1 MRRLAALAAVPLL
14 AAGLVAFT
22 GGHALAAAQA
32 DQPTAGQKCIL
43 IIFCLPSPGGATPSP
58 SSSATA
64 APSASA
70 SATAPSGAASSAAP
84 TPTTGATGTPAA
96 SASADAT
103 PSAGSPSPADSPSP
117 SGSPSPAGSPSPS
130 PSPTQPK
137 DATAASGL
145 VVSNV
150 TWTMT
155 VGSATM
161 NGFVYKGNVDLPQA
175 GGGTIQMMEFTVSS
189 MTMSNAVTKISENGE
204 TGTETD
210 ASFSASGV
218 TLYATQLTGDIY
230 GIPLPVT
237 FTPTT
242 ALTALLKI
250 TNLATGTVLPISMT
264 NVTADQAVILAGQ
277 AQKTT
282 VGVTG

>member
-1 MRRLAALAAVPLL
+1 VRRLAALAVAPLLL
-14 AAGLVAFT
+14 AAGLMAFG
-22 GGHALAAAQA
+22 GGHASAAAQA
-32 DQPTAGQKCIL
+32 AQPTPSQTCIL
-43 IIFCLPSPGGATPSP
+43 IVICIPSSPSPTPTPSSPTAP
-58 SSSATA
+58 SA

-70 SATAPSGAASSAAP
+70 PSAPGTA
-84 TPTTGATGTPAA
+84 TPTGAPAA
-96 SASADAT
+96 SASAGAT
-103 PSAGSPSPADSPSP
+103 PSAGSPSPT
-117 SGSPSPAGSPSPS
+117 GSPSASPS

-137 DATAASGL
+137 NATAAAGL

-161 NGFVYKGNVDLPQA
+161 NGFVYKGNVNLPLA
-175 GGGTIQMMEFTVSS
+175 GGGTIQMMEFTVDS
-189 MTMSNAVTKISENGE
+189 MSMSNAVTQISENGQ

-210 ASFSASGV
+210 AAFTASGV
-218 TLYATQLTGDIY
+218 TLYATQLTGDLY
-230 GIPLPVT
+230 GSPLRLT

-242 ALTALLKI
+242 ALTQLLKI
-250 TNLATGTVLPISMT
+250 TNLATGTVLPITLT
-264 NVTADQAVILAGQ
+264 NVTADQTVILAGQ

>member
-14 AAGLVAFT
+14 VAGLVAFT

-32 DQPTAGQKCIL
+32 DQPTTGQQCIL
-43 IIFCLPSPGGATPSP
+43 IIICLPSSGDATPSP
-58 SSSATA
+58 SLSATA
-64 APSASA
+64 SPSPSAAAIVPSGVPSSVASILATGAPGTPSASA
-70 SATAPSGAASSAAP
+70 SAI
-84 TPTTGATGTPAA
+84 
-96 SASADAT
+96 AT
-103 PSAGSPSPADSPSP
+103 PSAGSPSPADS
-117 SGSPSPAGSPSPS
+117 A
-130 PSPTQPK
+130 SPTGSASPTPKQPK

-161 NGFVYKGNVDLPQA
+161 NGFVYKGNVDLPLA
-175 GGGTIQMMEFTVSS
+175 GGGTIQMMEFTISS

-250 TNLATGTVLPISMT
+250 TNPATGTVLPISMT
-264 NVTADQAVILAGQ
+264 NVTADQAVILAGR

>member
-1 MRRLAALAAVPLL
+1 MRRLAALAVVPLL
-14 AAGLVAFT
+14 ATAALIGFG
-22 GGHALAAAQA
+22 GGHASAAAQA
-32 DQPTAGQKCIL
+32 TQPTPSQTCIL
-43 IIFCLPSPGGATPSP
+43 LILCMPSSGSPSPT
-58 SSSATA
+58 
-64 APSASA
+64 PSASA
-70 SATAPSGAASSAAP
+70 PATAPSAAPSGSATVPSGAASP
-84 TPTTGATGTPAA
+84 TGTPAA
-96 SASADAT
+96 SASAGAT
-103 PSAGSPSPADSPSP
+103 PSAGSPSPT
-117 SGSPSPAGSPSPS
+117 GSQSASPSPS

-137 DATAASGL
+137 DATAADGL

-155 VGSATM
+155 VGTATM
-161 NGFVYKGNVDLPQA
+161 NGFVYKGNVNLPLA
-175 GGGTIQMMEFTVSS
+175 GGGTIQMMEFTVDS
-189 MTMSNAVTKISENGE
+189 MTMSNAVTQISENGQ

-210 ASFSASGV
+210 AAFSASGV

-242 ALTALLKI
+242 ALTQLLKV
-250 TNLATGTVLPISMT
+250 TDLATGTVLPITMT
-264 NVTADQAVILAGQ
+264 NLTADQTVILAGQ

>member
-1 MRRLAALAAVPLL
+1 VRRLAALAVAPLLL
-14 AAGLVAFT
+14 AAGLMAFG
-22 GGHALAAAQA
+22 GGHASAAAQA
-32 DQPTAGQKCIL
+32 AQPTPSQTCIL
-43 IIFCLPSPGGATPSP
+43 IVICIPSSPSPTPTQ
-58 SSSATA
+58 SSSTAPSA

-70 SATAPSGAASSAAP
+70 SAAPGAPGTA
-84 TPTTGATGTPAA
+84 TPTGAPAA
-96 SASADAT
+96 SASAGAT
-103 PSAGSPSPADSPSP
+103 PSAGSPSPT
-117 SGSPSPAGSPSPS
+117 GSPSASPS

-137 DATAASGL
+137 DATAAAGL

-161 NGFVYKGNVDLPQA
+161 NGFVYKGNVNLPLA
-175 GGGTIQMMEFTVSS
+175 GGGTIQMMEFTVDS
-189 MTMSNAVTKISENGE
+189 MSMSNAVTQISENGQ

-210 ASFSASGV
+210 AAFTASGV
-218 TLYATQLTGDIY
+218 TLYATQLTGDLY
-230 GIPLPVT
+230 GSPLRLT

-242 ALTALLKI
+242 ALTQLLKI
-250 TNLATGTVLPISMT
+250 TNLATGTVLPITLT
-264 NVTADQAVILAGQ
+264 NVTADQTVILAGQ

>member
-14 AAGLVAFT
+14 VAGLIAFT

-32 DQPTAGQKCIL
+32 DQPTPGQNCIL
-43 IIFCLPSPGGATPSP
+43 IIICLPSPSSSPSPSP
-58 SSSATA
+58 SSSAPA
-64 APSASA
+64 SPSAPSPSASA
-70 SATAPSGAASSAAP
+70 PSGTASSAAP
-84 TPTTGATGTPAA
+84 TPGAGPTGTPAA
-96 SASADAT
+96 SAAAGAT
-103 PSAGSPSPADSPSP
+103 PTAASPSP
-117 SGSPSPAGSPSPS
+117 SA
-130 PSPTQPK
+130 SPTQPK

-161 NGFVYKGNVDLPQA
+161 NGFVYKGNVDLPLA
-175 GGGTIQMMEFTVSS
+175 GGGTIQMMEFTVNS
-189 MTMSNAVTKISENGE
+189 MTMSNAVTKILENGE

-250 TNLATGTVLPISMT
+250 TNVATGTVLPISMT
-264 NVTADQAVILAGQ
+264 NLTADKAVILAGQ
-277 AQKTT
+277 AEKTT

>member
-1 MRRLAALAAVPLL
+1 VRRLAALAVAPLLL
-14 AAGLVAFT
+14 AAGLMAFG
-22 GGHALAAAQA
+22 GGHASAAAQA
-32 DQPTAGQKCIL
+32 AQPTPSQTCIL
-43 IIFCLPSPGGATPSP
+43 IVICIPSSPTP
-58 SSSATA
+58 SSSTAPSA

-70 SATAPSGAASSAAP
+70 PSAPGTA
-84 TPTTGATGTPAA
+84 TPTGAPAA
-96 SASADAT
+96 SASAGAT
-103 PSAGSPSPADSPSP
+103 PSAGSPSPT
-117 SGSPSPAGSPSPS
+117 GSPSASPS

-137 DATAASGL
+137 DATAAAGL

-161 NGFVYKGNVDLPQA
+161 NGFVYKGNVNLPLA
-175 GGGTIQMMEFTVSS
+175 GGGTIQMMEFTVDS
-189 MTMSNAVTKISENGE
+189 MSMSNAVTQISENGQ

-210 ASFSASGV
+210 AAFTASGV
-218 TLYATQLTGDIY
+218 TLYATQLTGDLY
-230 GIPLPVT
+230 GSPLRLT

-242 ALTALLKI
+242 ALTQLLKI
-250 TNLATGTVLPISMT
+250 TNLATGTVLPITLT
-264 NVTADQAVILAGQ
+264 NVTADQTVILAGQ

>member
-1 MRRLAALAAVPLL
+1 MRRLAALAVVPLL
-14 AAGLVAFT
+14 VTAALIGFG
-22 GGHALAAAQA
+22 GGHASAAAQA
-32 DQPTAGQKCIL
+32 GQPTPSQTCIL
-43 IIFCLPSPGGATPSP
+43 LILCMPSSGSPSPTPSASAP
-58 SSSATA
+58 STAPSA

-70 SATAPSGAASSAAP
+70 TAPAGAASP
-84 TPTTGATGTPAA
+84 TGAPAA
-96 SASADAT
+96 SASAGAT
-103 PSAGSPSPADSPSP
+103 PSAGSPSPT
-117 SGSPSPAGSPSPS
+117 GSQSASPS

-137 DATAASGL
+137 NATAADGL

-155 VGSATM
+155 VGTATM
-161 NGFVYKGNVDLPQA
+161 NGFVYKGNVNLPLA
-175 GGGTIQMMEFTVSS
+175 GGGTIQMMEFTVGS
-189 MTMSNAVTKISENGE
+189 MTMSNAVTRILENGQ

-210 ASFSASGV
+210 AAFSASGV

-242 ALTALLKI
+242 ALTQLLKV
-250 TNLATGTVLPISMT
+250 TDLATGTVLPITMT
-264 NVTADQAVILAGQ
+264 NLTADQTVILAGQ

>member
-32 DQPTAGQKCIL
+32 DQPTAGQQCIL

-58 SSSATA
+58 GSSAA
-64 APSASA
+64 ALPSPSV
-70 SATAPSGAASSAAP
+70 SATVPSGVPSSAAP
-84 TPTTGATGTPAA
+84 TPTTGATGTPSA
-96 SASADAT
+96 SAPADAT

-117 SGSPSPAGSPSPS
+117 TGSASPT
-130 PSPTQPK
+130 PTQPK

-145 VVSNV
+145 VVPNV

-161 NGFVYKGNVDLPQA
+161 NGFVYKGNVDLPLA

-189 MTMSNAVTKISENGE
+189 MTMSNVVTKISENGQ

-250 TNLATGTVLPISMT
+250 TNPATGTVLPISMT

>member
-14 AAGLVAFT
+14 VAGLIAFT

-32 DQPTAGQKCIL
+32 DQQTPGQSCIL
-43 IIFCLPSPGGATPSP
+43 IIICLPSAGGASPSP
-58 SSSATA
+58 SPSPTATSPSA
-64 APSASA
+64 APSPSP
-70 SATAPSGAASSAAP
+70 SATVPSVTASSAAP
-84 TPTTGATGTPAA
+84 TPAAGPTGTPAA
-96 SASADAT
+96 SAPAGAT
-103 PSAGSPSPADSPSP
+103 PSAGSPSPT
-117 SGSPSPAGSPSPS
+117 GSPSPS
-130 PSPTQPK
+130 ASPTQPK
-137 DATAASGL
+137 DAAAAPGL
-145 VVSNV
+145 MVSNV

-161 NGFVYKGNVDLPQA
+161 NGFVYKGNVELPLA

-250 TNLATGTVLPISMT
+250 TNVATGTVLPISMT
-264 NVTADQAVILAGQ
+264 NLTADKAVILAGQ

-282 VGVTG
+282 VGVTD

>member
-1 MRRLAALAAVPLL
+1 VRRLAALAAVPLVL
-14 AAGLVAFT
+14 TAAFIGFG
-22 GGHALAAAQA
+22 GGHAAAAAQA
-32 DQPTAGQKCIL
+32 ATPTPSQTCIL
-43 IIFCLPSPGGATPSP
+43 LILCLPASSSPSPTPSASSPATAP
-58 SSSATA
+58 SA

-70 SATAPSGAASSAAP
+70 TVPSGAGSP
-84 TPTTGATGTPAA
+84 TGTPAA
-96 SASADAT
+96 AASAGAA
-103 PSAGSPSPADSPSP
+103 PSAGSTSPT
-117 SGSPSPAGSPSPS
+117 GSTSASPSPS

-137 DATAASGL
+137 DATAATGL

-155 VGSATM
+155 VASATM
-161 NGFVYKGNVDLPQA
+161 NGFVYKGNVNLPLA

-189 MTMSNAVTKISENGE
+189 MTMSNAVTQISENGQ

-218 TLYATQLTGDIY
+218 TMYATQLTGDIY
-230 GIPLPVT
+230 GIPVPAT

-242 ALTALLKI
+242 ALTQLLKI
-250 TNLATGTVLPISMT
+250 TDVATGTVVPITMT

>member
-1 MRRLAALAAVPLL
+1 VRRQAALAVAPLLL
-14 AAGLVAFT
+14 AAGLMAFG
-22 GGHALAAAQA
+22 GGHASAAARAAQPTPSQTCILIVICIPSSA
-32 DQPTAGQKCIL
+32 SPSPTPSSSTAPSAAPAPSVSAAPGAPGTATPTAG
-43 IIFCLPSPGGATPSP
+43 PT
-58 SSSATA
+58 SSS
-64 APSASA
+64 SL
-70 SATAPSGAASSAAP
+70 
-84 TPTTGATGTPAA
+84 
-96 SASADAT
+96 
-103 PSAGSPSPADSPSP
+103 SPSPTASP
-117 SGSPSPAGSPSPS
+117 GATGSPSPS

-150 TWTMT
+150 TWKMT

-161 NGFVYKGNVDLPQA
+161 NGFVYKGNVNLPLA

-189 MTMSNAVTKISENGE
+189 MTMSNAVTQIMENGQ

-210 ASFSASGV
+210 AAFSASGV
-218 TLYATQLTGDIY
+218 TLYATRLTGDIY

-242 ALTALLKI
+242 ALTQLLKI

-264 NVTADQAVILAGQ
+264 NLIADQAVILAGQ
-277 AQKTT
+277 AEKTT

>member
-1 MRRLAALAAVPLL
+1 MRRLAALAVAPLLL
-14 AAGLVAFT
+14 AAGLMAFG
-22 GGHALAAAQA
+22 GGHASAAAQA
-32 DQPTAGQKCIL
+32 AQPTPSQTCIL
-43 IIFCLPSPGGATPSP
+43 IVICIPSSPSPTPTPSLSTAP
-58 SSSATA
+58 SA

-70 SATAPSGAASSAAP
+70 PAAPSAP
-84 TPTTGATGTPAA
+84 GTTTPTGTPAA
-96 SASADAT
+96 SASAGAT
-103 PSAGSPSPADSPSP
+103 PSAGSPSPT
-117 SGSPSPAGSPSPS
+117 GSPSASPS

-137 DATAASGL
+137 DATAAAEL

-161 NGFVYKGNVDLPQA
+161 NGFVYKGNVNLPLA
-175 GGGTIQMMEFTVSS
+175 GGGTIQMMEFTVDSMSMSS
-189 MTMSNAVTKISENGE
+189 AVTQISENGQ

-210 ASFSASGV
+210 AAFTASGV
-218 TLYATQLTGDIY
+218 TLYATQLTGDLY
-230 GIPLPVT
+230 GSPLRLT

-242 ALTALLKI
+242 ALTQLLKI
-250 TNLATGTVLPISMT
+250 TNLATGTVLPITLT
-264 NVTADQAVILAGQ
+264 NLTADQTVILAGQ

>member
-1 MRRLAALAAVPLL
+1 MRRLAALAVAPLLL
-14 AAGLVAFT
+14 AAGLMAFG
-22 GGHALAAAQA
+22 GGHASAAAQA
-32 DQPTAGQKCIL
+32 AQPTPSQTCIL
-43 IIFCLPSPGGATPSP
+43 IVICIPSSPSPTPTP
-58 SSSATA
+58 SSSSTA
-64 APSASA
+64 PSGAPSASA
-70 SATAPSGAASSAAP
+70 PAAPSAPGSATP
-84 TPTTGATGTPAA
+84 TGAPAA
-96 SASADAT
+96 SASAGAT
-103 PSAGSPSPADSPSP
+103 PSAGSPSPT
-117 SGSPSPAGSPSPS
+117 GSPSASPS

-137 DATAASGL
+137 DATAAAGL

-161 NGFVYKGNVDLPQA
+161 NGFVYKGNVNLPLA
-175 GGGTIQMMEFTVSS
+175 GGGTIQMMEFTVDS
-189 MTMSNAVTKISENGE
+189 MSMSNAVTQISENGQ

-210 ASFSASGV
+210 AAFTASGV
-218 TLYATQLTGDIY
+218 TLYATQLAGDLY
-230 GIPLPVT
+230 GSPLRLT

-242 ALTALLKI
+242 ALTQLLKI
-250 TNLATGTVLPISMT
+250 TNLATGTVLPITLT

>member
-14 AAGLVAFT
+14 VAGLIAFT

-32 DQPTAGQKCIL
+32 DQPTPGQNCIL
-43 IIFCLPSPGGATPSP
+43 IIICLPSPSSSPSPSP
-58 SSSATA
+58 SSSAAASST
-64 APSASA
+64 APSPSP
-70 SATAPSGAASSAAP
+70 SATAPSGTASSAAP
-84 TPTTGATGTPAA
+84 TAGAGPTGTPAA
-96 SASADAT
+96 SASAGAT
-103 PSAGSPSPADSPSP
+103 PTAGSPSPT
-117 SGSPSPAGSPSPS
+117 GSPSPS
-130 PSPTQPK
+130 ASPTQPK
-137 DATAASGL
+137 DAAAAPGL

-161 NGFVYKGNVDLPQA
+161 NGFVYKGNVDLPLA
-175 GGGTIQMMEFTVSS
+175 GGGTIQMMEFTVNS
-189 MTMSNAVTKISENGE
+189 MTMSNAVTKILENGE

-250 TNLATGTVLPISMT
+250 TNVATGTILPISMT
-264 NVTADQAVILAGQ
+264 NLTADKAVILAGQ
-277 AQKTT
+277 AEKTT

>member
-1 MRRLAALAAVPLL
+1 VRRLAALAVAPLLL
-14 AAGLVAFT
+14 AAGLMAFG
-22 GGHALAAAQA
+22 GGHASAAAQA
-32 DQPTAGQKCIL
+32 AQPTPSQTCIL
-43 IIFCLPSPGGATPSP
+43 IVICIPSSPSPTPTP
-58 SSSATA
+58 SSSSTAPSA

-70 SATAPSGAASSAAP
+70 PGAPSAP
-84 TPTTGATGTPAA
+84 GTATPTGAPAA
-96 SASADAT
+96 SASAGAT
-103 PSAGSPSPADSPSP
+103 PSAGSPSPT
-117 SGSPSPAGSPSPS
+117 GSPSASPS

-137 DATAASGL
+137 DATAAAGL

-161 NGFVYKGNVDLPQA
+161 NGFVYKGNVNLPLA
-175 GGGTIQMMEFTVSS
+175 GGGTIQMMEFTVDS
-189 MTMSNAVTKISENGE
+189 MSMSNAVTQISENGQ

-210 ASFSASGV
+210 AAFTASGV
-218 TLYATQLTGDIY
+218 TLYATQLTGDLY
-230 GIPLPVT
+230 GSPLRLT

-242 ALTALLKI
+242 ALTQLLKI
-250 TNLATGTVLPISMT
+250 TNLATGTVLPITLT
-264 NVTADQAVILAGQ
+264 NVTADQTVILAGQ